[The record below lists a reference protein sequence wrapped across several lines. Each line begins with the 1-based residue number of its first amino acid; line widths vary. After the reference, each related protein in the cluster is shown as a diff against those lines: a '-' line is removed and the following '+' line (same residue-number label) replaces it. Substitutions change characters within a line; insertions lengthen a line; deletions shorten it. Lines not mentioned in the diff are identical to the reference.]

1 MLEQLTNRMLKNV
14 LEHPNPKVCWKCV
27 LECCKKFFK
36 NWKKVEKMGKKQKI
50 VERTF
55 QNDSLKKPDKKPN
68 KAAKN

>member
-1 MLEQLTNRMLKNV
+1 MF
-14 LEHPNPKVCWKCV
+14 
-27 LECCKKFFK
+27 KKFFK